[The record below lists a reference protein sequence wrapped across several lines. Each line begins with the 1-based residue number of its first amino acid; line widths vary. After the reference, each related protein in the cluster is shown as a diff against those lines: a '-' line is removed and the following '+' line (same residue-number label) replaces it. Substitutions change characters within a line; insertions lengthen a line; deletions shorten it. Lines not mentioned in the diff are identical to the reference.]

1 MDQMEDIPTSANI
14 STATANHLKSF
25 SPSEKT
31 EAVRPH
37 AKVRRLLRKAQ
48 LAERPEQEDD
58 EAVFELRQA
67 LQALSIASD
76 SLVTNLLDKV
86 KEANKDIQSACKI
99 YLKDLKSRN
108 AKVAARRSGA
118 LKTSSSKS
126 PSASDPEIRDR
137 LKKLP
142 RDLELARRLR
152 GPRT

>member
-1 MDQMEDIPTSANI
+1 MDQIEDITIS
-14 STATANHLKSF
+14 STATANHPR
-25 SPSEKT
+25 SPALMEKT
-31 EAVRPH
+31 EVVHPH

-58 EAVFELRQA
+58 DAVFELRQA

-118 LKTSSSKS
+118 MKTSSGKS
-126 PSASDPEIRDR
+126 PSASDPAIRDR